1 MNKLRQEKGNYLFTK
16 TKKFTPCKASE
27 ISVGRAFDFAYD
39 MTFGSK
45 GEHRDHRSGGAHLR
59 KKGEIFSNTFQGK
72 LGEYIVWMVMHQ
84 NGCKCSEVDTQ
95 LFGLGKW
102 DDVDLVC
109 NNKTI
114 NIKSIPFFGNL
125 FLLETKDWNTKA
137 TYIPNNK
144 NYDFHICVRV
154 KPDIKG
160 IMRNKRMFYSNDM
173 NRDVLYK
180 VINEQNWMFD
190 IPGFANNSLLV
201 KAIQDSNILPKG
213 ALLNG
218 KTKMDATNY
227 YIQTGDLEDIKL
239 IKI

>member
-1 MNKLRQEKGNYLFTK
+1 
-16 TKKFTPCKASE
+16 
-27 ISVGRAFDFAYD
+27 
-39 MTFGSK
+39 
-45 GEHRDHRSGGAHLR
+45 
-59 KKGEIFSNTFQGK
+59 
-72 LGEYIVWMVMHQ
+72 
-84 NGCKCSEVDTQ
+84 
-95 LFGLGKW
+95 
-102 DDVDLVC
+102 
-109 NNKTI
+109 
-114 NIKSIPFFGNL
+114 
-125 FLLETKDWNTKA
+125 
-137 TYIPNNK
+137 
-144 NYDFHICVRV
+144 
-154 KPDIKG
+154 
-160 IMRNKRMFYSNDM
+160 MRNKRMFYSNDM